1 MEHAF
6 PVGSGITGWAFDLG
20 TPQMV
25 NDADIHPSA
34 GHVPGTT
41 IPAESM
47 LVLPLIAGDHR
58 LGTINLSR
66 YSANGFDPDDLT
78 MASLI
83 AHMTAAAWRNA
94 ELYSEQLR
102 HAVTDPLTGLLNIRG
117 LGDAG
122 RRELAAAARSDGHP
136 TVMMLDLDNF
146 KQVNDSCGH
155 EAGDAVLE
163 SVGGIL
169 RAVIRAE
176 DAAVRYGGE
185 EFVII
190 LHDSGIPGVRRVTR
204 ELRRK
209 MAAIELP
216 PQCTISRVTASV
228 GFARFPDHGRTIAEL
243 LGAADTAMY
252 AAKRRGGNRVASA

>member
-1 MEHAF
+1 
-6 PVGSGITGWAFDLG
+6 
-20 TPQMV
+20 
-25 NDADIHPSA
+25 
-34 GHVPGTT
+34 
-41 IPAESM
+41 
-47 LVLPLIAGDHR
+47 
-58 LGTINLSR
+58 
-66 YSANGFDPDDLT
+66 
-78 MASLI
+78 
-83 AHMTAAAWRNA
+83 MTAAAWRNA